1 MNSVASTLQ
10 TLPAFLAY
18 FVSSVLLA
26 MLFLAIYVRTTPHRE
41 FELIRT
47 GNVTA
52 AIKLGGALVGFTLP
66 VASVVAHSVS
76 LLDMTVWGL
85 VALVVQVL
93 GYQLLRLV
101 IPDLSAAVV
110 ADQKSVGVL
119 SGAVAIALGV
129 LNAACMTY

>member
-1 MNSVASTLQ
+1 MKTAANILE
-10 TLPAFLAY
+10 TLPAFLAF
-18 FVSSVLLA
+18 FVASALLC

-41 FELIRT
+41 FELIRA
-47 GNVTA
+47 GNLTA

-76 LLDMTVWGL
+76 LLDMTLWGL

-93 GYQLLRLV
+93 GYQLLRLIV
-101 IPDLSAAVV
+101 PDLSAAVV
-110 ADQKSVGVL
+110 ADRRSVGVL
-119 SGAVAIALGV
+119 AAAVAIALGI